1 MTSSAFPLLSQHSE
15 HGLPDG
21 LGLDTVDDG
30 VEHRGHPQVHV
41 GNKGVYYGG
50 KVREGVQR
58 PRCFCD
64 ATGGEAGARVWRG
77 GGTRVLL
84 IFQCVLFS
92 FQTFGGSAQMLGE
105 NKEISAGG

>member
-1 MTSSAFPLLSQHSE
+1 M
-15 HGLPDG
+15 
-21 LGLDTVDDG
+21 
-30 VEHRGHPQVHV
+30 
-41 GNKGVYYGG
+41 
-50 KVREGVQR
+50 
-58 PRCFCD
+58 
-64 ATGGEAGARVWRG
+64 WRG

>member
-1 MTSSAFPLLSQHSE
+1 MSSDPGASVMLQ
-15 HGLPDG
+15 
-21 LGLDTVDDG
+21 V
-30 VEHRGHPQVHV
+30 VRRGHA
-41 GNKGVYYGG
+41 
-50 KVREGVQR
+50 
-58 PRCFCD
+58 C
-64 ATGGEAGARVWRG
+64 GEAGARVWRG